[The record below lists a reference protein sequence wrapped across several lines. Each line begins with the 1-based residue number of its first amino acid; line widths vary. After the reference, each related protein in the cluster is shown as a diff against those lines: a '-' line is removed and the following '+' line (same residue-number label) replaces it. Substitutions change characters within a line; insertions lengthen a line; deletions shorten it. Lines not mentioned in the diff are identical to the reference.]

1 MNYISDKK
9 ELKFLEAGISVCE
22 ELAEDEYEKDRITFS
37 ARSPL
42 DVNDCFTLHIWEVD
56 IKAGSLPYMA
66 EQVKEQLKSFV
77 MKDEAAKLKD
87 LFIRKHNEFSDGV
100 VNIVIPS
107 NKDIQ
112 SEVRKHKE
120 FIRTI
125 YQILISD

>member
-1 MNYISDKK
+1 MKYISDKI
-9 ELKFLEAGISVCE
+9 ELKFLEAGISICE

-42 DVNDCFTLHIWEVD
+42 DVNDCFMLHIWEVN

-66 EQVKEQLKSFV
+66 DQVNEQVKSFV
-77 MKDEAAKLKD
+77 IKNEVAKLKE
-87 LFIRKHNEFSDGV
+87 LFIRKHNEFPDDIKV
-100 VNIVIPS
+100 PS

-120 FIRTI
+120 FIRTV
-125 YQILISD
+125 YQILTSE

>member
-1 MNYISDKK
+1 MKFISDKI

-42 DVNDCFTLHIWEVD
+42 DVNDCFMLHIWEVD
-56 IKAGSLPYMA
+56 IKAGSLPYMT
-66 EQVKEQLKSFV
+66 EQVNKQLKSFV
-77 MKDEAAKLKD
+77 MKDEASKLKD

>member
-1 MNYISDKK
+1 
-9 ELKFLEAGISVCE
+9 
-22 ELAEDEYEKDRITFS
+22 
-37 ARSPL
+37 
-42 DVNDCFTLHIWEVD
+42 
-56 IKAGSLPYMA
+56 MA
-66 EQVKEQLKSFV
+66 EQVNKQFKSFV
-77 MKDEAAKLKD
+77 IKDEAAKLKD

-125 YQILISD
+125 YQILISE